1 MRLDLDATQLCGGA
15 VQAGVDVLMAVDR
28 AESLGEIDS
37 LVDHDSIR
45 YLDVIAEL
53 VETDPE
59 NRAFDWIEL
68 VKRAIGVELDLD
80 IQRLSPA
87 KDLRQPLVKHR
98 LRDALVVS
106 LLTVLREELVRIV
119 TGDLVLIERLNE
131 QLTRPCPG
139 AA

>member
-15 VQAGVDVLMAVDR
+15 VQAGVDVLVAVDR

-98 LRDALVVS
+98 LLDALVVS